1 MNFEWP
7 AENIVGHLVA
17 YLVRH
22 PGKVHSA
29 LRCGSPLLCL
39 MWHIVAIQCQKI
51 FCDII
56 SLFLVTSVLFSCTD
70 ADQLSITTKLMLI
83 NAL

>member
-1 MNFEWP
+1 VSIKLSIDFIMDFEWP

-29 LRCGSPLLCL
+29 LRCGSPLPRL

-51 FCDII
+51 FCDKGNRKTRSIRSKTGYV
-56 SLFLVTSVLFSCTD
+56 SLS
-70 ADQLSITTKLMLI
+70 
-83 NAL
+83 